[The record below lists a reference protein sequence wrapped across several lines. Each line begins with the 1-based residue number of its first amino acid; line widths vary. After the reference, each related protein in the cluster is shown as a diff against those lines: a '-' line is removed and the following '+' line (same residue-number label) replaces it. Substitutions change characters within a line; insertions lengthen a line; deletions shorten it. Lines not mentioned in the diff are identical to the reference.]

1 MGRESD
7 QVIFCQWDV
16 SGSEPQ
22 NIGIFPIPL
31 CPLPYHVILQ
41 SCLSLQQKEKDVRR
55 RWHKITLLELQMI
68 INLILIG
75 NSWKCL
81 NSTCFVLCKSY
92 SITEG
97 VHVNKAASDLYETTT
112 CRFSFQ
118 IVLYPLVKEIEKE
131 TEMWHPNSPRA
142 WLCMTEQNLGTSLP
156 ATAKVYPWQ
165 FP

>member
-31 CPLPYHVILQ
+31 SPLPYHVILQ
-41 SCLSLQQKEKDVRR
+41 SCLSLQQKEKDVRK
-55 RWHKITLLELQMI
+55 RWHEIILLEQWMI
-68 INLILIG
+68 INLILIW
-75 NSWKCL
+75 NSWMFEFNLFC
-81 NSTCFVLCKSY
+81 SCKSY

-97 VHVNKAASDLYETTT
+97 VHASDLYETTT

-131 TEMWHPNSPRA
+131 TEMWHPNSPWA
-142 WLCMTEQNLGTSLP
+142 WLCMTEQSHGTSLP